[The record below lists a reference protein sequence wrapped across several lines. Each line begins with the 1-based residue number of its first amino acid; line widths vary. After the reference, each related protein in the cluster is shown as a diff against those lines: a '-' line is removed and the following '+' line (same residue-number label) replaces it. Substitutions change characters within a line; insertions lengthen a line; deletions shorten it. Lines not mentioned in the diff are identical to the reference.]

1 MKKVLVAY
9 FSSSGITEQMAEYIA
24 EGVRFTGNQAV
35 TRKIAT
41 LNSAEDLSGYDG
53 YIFGSPTFSLDLPEA
68 MKSFLTTLPKSS
80 LKGKMVGAF
89 GVYKHEVGYAPGGV
103 AASLIFENLEKE
115 FQMEGFELGPLQL
128 KEDMA
133 ETREGIRNCQIY
145 GKAFAEK
152 LR

>member
-24 EGVRFTGNQAV
+24 EGIRFTGNQAI
-35 TRKIAT
+35 TRKIAA
-41 LNSAEDLSGYDG
+41 LNSVEDLSGYDG
-53 YIFGSPTFSLDLPEA
+53 YIFGSPTFSLDLPQA
-68 MKSFLTTLPKSS
+68 MKSFLSTLPKSS
-80 LKGKMVGAF
+80 LKGKLVGAF

-115 FQMEGFELGPLQL
+115 FEMQGFDLGPLQL
-128 KEDMA
+128 KEDLA
-133 ETREGIRNCQIY
+133 ESAEGMRNCQIY

-152 LR
+152 LG